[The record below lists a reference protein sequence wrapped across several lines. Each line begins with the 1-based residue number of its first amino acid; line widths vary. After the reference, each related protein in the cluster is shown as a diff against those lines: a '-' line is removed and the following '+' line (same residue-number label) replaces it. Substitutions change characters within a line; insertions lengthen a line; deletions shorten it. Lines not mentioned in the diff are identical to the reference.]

1 MVWYNTDMKLAVG
14 LGNPGARYNF
24 TRHNFGFLALDFYF
38 KVHGLEWKDK
48 PKFGAVWGRDGDT
61 IFIKPQ
67 DYYNESG
74 RAVQEFMRFY
84 KIAVSDVLV
93 VCDDF
98 NLEFGRMRYRAQGSA
113 GGNNGLKSIISTLG
127 TDEFA
132 RLRLGTGNDELRNK
146 MGDMDFVLSK
156 FTPEEK
162 EKLSGILNE
171 AANRIED
178 FL

>member
-1 MVWYNTDMKLAVG
+1 MKLIVG

-38 KVHGLEWKDK
+38 KVRKLEWKDK
-48 PKFGAVWGRDGDT
+48 PKFGAMWGREGDT

-84 KIAVSDVLV
+84 KIPLDDILV

-98 NLEFGRMRYRAQGSA
+98 NLEFGKLRYREQGSA
-113 GGNNGLKSIISTLG
+113 GGNNGLKSVMATLG
-127 TDEFA
+127 TTEFK
-132 RLRLGTGNDELRNK
+132 RLRVGTGNDELRGK
-146 MGDMDFVLSK
+146 MGDVDFVLSK
-156 FTPEEK
+156 FTAEEK
-162 EKLSGILNE
+162 LKLPEILGEVVEK
-171 AANRIED
+171 IEEIVV
-178 FL
+178 

>member
-1 MVWYNTDMKLAVG
+1 MKLVIG
-14 LGNPGARYNF
+14 LGNPGNRYNF
-24 TRHNFGFLALDFYF
+24 TRHNSGFLALDFYF
-38 KVHGLEWKDK
+38 KLHNLNWGAK
-48 PKFGAVWGRDGDT
+48 PRYGVVWGRTGDI

-74 RAVQEFMRFY
+74 RSTLEFMNFY
-84 KIAVSDVLV
+84 KIPASDILV

-98 NLEFGRMRYRAQGSA
+98 NLEFGKLRYRAQGSA

-127 TDEFA
+127 TDEFP
-132 RLRLGTGNDELRNK
+132 RLRIGTGNDTLRHQ

-162 EKLSGILNE
+162 LQLPEVLSRVAGKIDEYTL
-171 AANRIED
+171 D
-178 FL
+178 

>member
-1 MVWYNTDMKLAVG
+1 MKLVVG
-14 LGNPGARYNF
+14 LGNPGSRYNF
-24 TRHNFGFLALDFYF
+24 TRHNFGFLALDCYF
-38 KVHGLEWKDK
+38 KVRGIEWKDK
-48 PKFGAVWGRDGDT
+48 PKFGAVWGREGDT

-84 KIAVSDVLV
+84 KISLDDVLV

-98 NLEFGRMRYRAQGSA
+98 NLEFGKIRYRAQGSA

-132 RLRLGTGNDELRNK
+132 RLRLGTGNDELRRK

-162 EKLSGILNE
+162 EKLPEILGE
-171 AANRIED
+171 VVERIEEIVV
-178 FL
+178 